1 MRELSLN
8 ILDIVENSVRAGA
21 TLIKVSVIAK
31 DGFLTIE
38 IADDGKGMSEE
49 FLRSVTDPFTTKM
62 RYFGIVVRVVV
73 NGSVTLLTETAATE
87 LFDGTPDFVWT
98 FTVDDRS
105 YSFDTRDL
113 KSQLD
118 GISVDNPEI
127 THFVKELLTENFE
140 TVRGGTD
147 L

>member
-49 FLRSVTDPFTTKM
+49 FLRSVTDPFTTTRTTRKVGMGIPLFKM
-62 RYFGIVVRVVV
+62 AAETA
-73 NGSVTLLTETAATE
+73 NGSFDIKSKLGAGTTVKVRNRQRRSRASRQSCGNGS
-87 LFDGTPDFVWT
+87 DGTFRRHARLCLDVYRGRPFV
-98 FTVDDRS
+98 
-105 YSFDTRDL
+105 
-113 KSQLD
+113 
-118 GISVDNPEI
+118 
-127 THFVKELLTENFE
+127 FV
-140 TVRGGTD
+140 RYPRP
-147 L
+147 